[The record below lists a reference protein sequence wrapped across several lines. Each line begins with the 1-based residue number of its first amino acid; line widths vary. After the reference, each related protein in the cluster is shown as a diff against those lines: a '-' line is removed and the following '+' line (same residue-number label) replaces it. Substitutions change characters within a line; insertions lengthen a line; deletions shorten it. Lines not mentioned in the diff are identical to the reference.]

1 MLVNSKEILEKAKQ
15 DNYAVPHFNINNLEW
30 TRYILEE
37 MQELNSGVILGVSE
51 GAIKYMGGVNVVTN
65 LVKSL
70 IKDLNIQIDVVLHLD
85 HGSSFEICQKC
96 IDAGFTSVM
105 IDASHYPL
113 LKNIEITKKVVE
125 YAHDK
130 NVTVEAEIGQIGG
143 TEDGMEGKNYN
154 AKLEDVIALVNST
167 HIDSV
172 APALGSVHGLY
183 KGKPNLDFIT
193 MKKIS
198 ENVSIPLVL
207 HGGTGIPDNLIQ
219 EAIKNGI
226 NKININT
233 ELQIAWANEVRKF
246 LKENETV
253 YDPRKVISSDEI
265 VSISNI
271 PNIADVESL
280 EEILSYL
287 GAQVKTT
294 NGTITINP
302 KEINNKEIPESI
314 STKLRASYYF
324 MSALLG
330 KYKKVEMYFPGGCNI
345 GARPIDQTIKGY
357 RLLGAKV
364 VEKSNKY
371 TITASKL
378 TGAKIYLDMPSVGAT
393 INIMIVA
400 AKAEGTTIIENAA
413 KEPEI
418 VNVATFLNNMG
429 AKIKGAGTN
438 VIKIEGVKYLHKCF
452 HEVIPDRI
460 EAGTYLIIAALL
472 GENLTINNIIPSHLE
487 SLISKLKEAGVNME
501 IGFDYIKI
509 KEKYTRIFKK
519 IDKPA
524 PDFNKYEEPKMYLL

>member
-15 DNYAVPHFNINNLEW
+15 GNYAVPHFNINNLEW

-125 YAHDK
+125 YAHAK

-253 YDPRKVISSDEI
+253 YDPRKVISSGEKAI
-265 VSISNI
+265 KNV
-271 PNIADVESL
+271 
-280 EEILSYL
+280 
-287 GAQVKTT
+287 VKE
-294 NGTITINP
+294 
-302 KEINNKEIPESI
+302 K
-314 STKLRASYYF
+314 TKLF
-324 MSALLG
+324 
-330 KYKKVEMYFPGGCNI
+330 KNI
-345 GARPIDQTIKGY
+345 
-357 RLLGAKV
+357 
-364 VEKSNKY
+364 
-371 TITASKL
+371 
-378 TGAKIYLDMPSVGAT
+378 
-393 INIMIVA
+393 
-400 AKAEGTTIIENAA
+400 
-413 KEPEI
+413 
-418 VNVATFLNNMG
+418 
-429 AKIKGAGTN
+429 
-438 VIKIEGVKYLHKCF
+438 
-452 HEVIPDRI
+452 
-460 EAGTYLIIAALL
+460 
-472 GENLTINNIIPSHLE
+472 
-487 SLISKLKEAGVNME
+487 
-501 IGFDYIKI
+501 
-509 KEKYTRIFKK
+509 
-519 IDKPA
+519 
-524 PDFNKYEEPKMYLL
+524 